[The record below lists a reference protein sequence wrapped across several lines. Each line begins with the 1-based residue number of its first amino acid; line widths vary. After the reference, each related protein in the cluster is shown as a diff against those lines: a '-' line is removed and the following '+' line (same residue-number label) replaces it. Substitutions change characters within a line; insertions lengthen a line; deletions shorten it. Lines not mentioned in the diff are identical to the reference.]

1 MGLSTPAAA
10 SHRALADLR
19 RPRGR
24 RATEAAAHAVLL
36 VATLAGIGFLAVL
49 LADILRDGVPRL
61 DLDFLIS
68 YSSRHP
74 EQFGVLSSLTGTLSL
89 MVLVALFSFPV
100 GVGAALYLQEFAPDN
115 RFTRL
120 LQVNIA
126 NLAGVPSVVYGLLA
140 AGVFVYFL
148 GFGRSLFSGAMA
160 LSLLILPVIIVASRE
175 ALRAVPTSIREA
187 GLALGATP
195 WQVTY
200 RQVLPMAMPGV
211 MTGTILALSR
221 AIGEAAPVLVAGA
234 VFSRRATNEPWK
246 MGEAF
251 AAMPVQIFDLVKRPQ
266 HAFQIE
272 VAAAGIVVLLGALLL
287 MNAVAIVLRNR
298 YSRRW

>member
-1 MGLSTPAAA
+1 MAVSTPAAV
-10 SHRALADLR
+10 SRRALADLG
-19 RPRGR
+19 RPRER
-24 RATEAAAHAVLL
+24 RAKEAAAHAVVVVCTGVGILCVALLL
-36 VATLAGIGFLAVL
+36 V
-49 LADILRDGVPRL
+49 DILRDGIPRL
-61 DLDFLIS
+61 DADFLTH
-68 YSSRHP
+68 YASRHP
-74 EQFGVLSSLTGTLSL
+74 ERFGVLSSLTGTLSL

-140 AGVFVYFL
+140 AGVFVSLL

-195 WQVTY
+195 WQVTS

-211 MTGTILALSR
+211 LTGTILALSR

-298 YSRRW
+298 HARRW